1 MNTGQIIMT
10 AVAAVLLA
18 VCLVGY
24 IYAARNLPADA
35 TKKQKRPKK
44 LWFMGLLISAWFL
57 VGTLITA
64 FSGIKSQL
72 HIDFK
77 MFSERVDIFG
87 FSLAKTT
94 VTGAGVLAVLALILL
109 AVRLFAVPKFDAD
122 VPGSLQSALEIAVEF
137 IDNFV
142 HDITHGY
149 PMPNLPP
156 FMLTIALY
164 MFGCALSELFGL
176 RAPTSDLT
184 FTFALG
190 LCTFALLNI
199 YGIKKNGV
207 LGRLKNMGGSMPAM
221 RPVMIP
227 LKAVSDISVPVS
239 LACRL
244 FGNMLGGMLVM
255 DLLKGVLGGYG
266 SGFPAVA
273 GLWFNLI
280 HPGIQIYIFVM
291 LSLTFIDEA
300 MELEEPEKKEK
311 KPKKAKKA
319 KIQN

>member
-1 MNTGQIIMT
+1 MNTKQIIMAAAA
-10 AVAAVLLA
+10 AVALA
-18 VCLVGY
+18 ACIVGY
-24 IYAARNLPADA
+24 VYTARKIPAGA
-35 TKKQKRPKK
+35 PKKRRRPKK

-64 FSGIKSQL
+64 FSGKKGHL
-72 HIDFK
+72 AIDFE
-77 MFSERVDIFG
+77 MFSPRVQVFG
-87 FSLAKTT
+87 LSLAKTT
-94 VTGAGVLAVLALILL
+94 LTGAGVLVVLILL
-109 AVRLFAVPKFDAD
+109 LAALRLFGISKFTAEGE
-122 VPGSLQSALEIAVEF
+122 PGYLQTALEAAVEF
-137 IDNFV
+137 IDKFV
-142 HDITHGY
+142 NGITGEF
-149 PMPNLPP
+149 PMKNLPAY
-156 FMLTIALY
+156 MLSIAIY

-190 LCTFALLNI
+190 LCTFGLLNY
-199 YGIKKNGV
+199 YGIKKNGF

-244 FGNMLGGMLVM
+244 FGNMLGGLLVM

-266 SGFPAVA
+266 SGFPAIF

-291 LSLTFIDEA
+291 LSLTFINEA
-300 MELEEPEKKEK
+300 MELEEEPKKEK
-311 KPKKAKKA
+311 KPKQKKV
-319 KIQN
+319 KSIS